1 MRMIRIFLRIS
12 FLTFTLIFLFFHPSL
27 SAQNQTVKIDEFVK
41 IYQNDAA
48 FNGSVLVAKNGVV
61 VLKKGYGLANR
72 GSKVLNTSYTKFRI
86 GSITKPFTAIVIMQL
101 LEQKKIALNEYIS
114 TYLPYYRKDIGN
126 RVTIHHLLTHTSGIP
141 SYTSNQRL
149 SEVSLDPYPVEDFIK
164 DYCSDDLLFEPG
176 TEYQYNNSGY
186 FILGGIIEAITGK
199 TYEEVIKEFVLEK
212 AGMMNS
218 GYDHPRLNIP
228 DRATGY
234 TVNSG
239 KYEKGR
245 DMNMS
250 IPYAAGALFSTVED
264 FFLWDQAINNGKLLD
279 SGTMDIMFEPQFKSC
294 AYGWFCV
301 NDTIPGTSE
310 IETIISHS
318 GAINGFNAIIERR
331 VEEKI
336 LIVIFCNSPG
346 ANLGS
351 MCTGINNILH
361 GIPNNV
367 RKFVDPYR

>member
-1 MRMIRIFLRIS
+1 MIRIFLRIS